1 MSFTNDEKSLNQR
14 LENEET
20 KTCDEESLTPMVEE
34 PTQNKTTIQ
43 EGKVNRQVR
52 ILQPNLFPSET
63 YIGRKEKF

>member
-14 LENEET
+14 LKNEET

-63 YIGRKEKF
+63 YIGTKEIF